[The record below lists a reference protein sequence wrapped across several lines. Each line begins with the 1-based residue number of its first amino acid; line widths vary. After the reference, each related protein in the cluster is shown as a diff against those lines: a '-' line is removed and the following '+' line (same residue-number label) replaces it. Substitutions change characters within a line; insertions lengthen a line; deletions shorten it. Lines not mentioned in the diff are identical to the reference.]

1 MNIFKLERIL
11 NHQQHLYYNV
21 PYGPD
26 DITNPGWAAHYGT
39 QVYSEI
45 SAEKEALE
53 KRYEELQSKLRT
65 MWDIPTQ
72 VELGEKFPFTGFV
85 EIDGTIHKC
94 KSCEHEDL
102 VRSLVY
108 DNPEYF
114 KRYRNVPAT
123 FYDRKP
129 QGMLQEEYFLMKYL
143 GFVKISSFEKAPT
156 KKILFRYENLTWKQS
171 DIIYPQ

>member
-1 MNIFKLERIL
+1 MNKLERIL
-11 NHQQHLYYNV
+11 NKQFHLHFNV
-21 PYGPD
+21 PYGD
-26 DITNPGWAAHYGT
+26 DDY
-39 QVYSEI
+39 YSDYRNARDRADK
-45 SAEKEALE
+45 AEE
-53 KRYEELQSKLRT
+53 KLKNL
-65 MWDIPTQ
+65 WDIPIQ

-102 VRSLVY
+102 VRSIVY

-114 KRYRNVPAT
+114 KRYRNVPAA

-143 GFVKISSFEKAPT
+143 GFVKISSFEDAPT

-171 DIIYPQ
+171 DVIYPV

>member
-11 NHQQHLYYNV
+11 NHQQHLYFNAKWDDDDYYNSGV
-21 PYGPD
+21 SAGYNKAK
-26 DITNPGWAAHYGT
+26 TEFMAT
-39 QVYSEI
+39 Q
-45 SAEKEALE
+45 
-53 KRYEELQSKLRT
+53 
-65 MWDIPTQ
+65 DIPTQ

-102 VRSLVY
+102 VRSIVY

-114 KRYRNVPAT
+114 KRYRNVPAV
-123 FYDRKP
+123 FYDHKP

-143 GFVKISSFEKAPT
+143 GFVKVSSFKDAPT

>member
-11 NHQQHLYYNV
+11 NHQQHLYFNV
-21 PYGPD
+21 PYGD
-26 DITNPGWAAHYGT
+26 DD
-39 QVYSEI
+39 YSFAYREANNRANK
-45 SAEKEALE
+45 AEE
-53 KRYEELQSKLRT
+53 KLKNL
-65 MWDIPTQ
+65 WDIPIQT
-72 VELGEKFPFTGFV
+72 ELGERFPFTGFV

-102 VRSLVY
+102 VRSIVY

-114 KRYRNVPAT
+114 KRYRNVPAI

-156 KKILFRYENLTWKQS
+156 KRILFRYENLTWKQS

>member
-11 NHQQHLYYNV
+11 NHQQHLYFNADWSDY
-21 PYGPD
+21 
-26 DITNPGWAAHYGT
+26 
-39 QVYSEI
+39 
-45 SAEKEALE
+45 
-53 KRYEELQSKLRT
+53 YEESYECAVSKVNELERELSLSKEKFKNL
-65 MWDIPTQ
+65 WDIPIQT
-72 VELGEKFPFTGFV
+72 ELGEKFPFTGFV
-85 EIDGTIHKC
+85 EIDGTVHKC

-102 VRSLVY
+102 VRSIVY

-156 KKILFRYENLTWKQS
+156 KRILFRYENLTWKQS

>member
-11 NHQQHLYYNV
+11 NHQQHLHFNRKWTEDDYYDSGV
-21 PYGPD
+21 
-26 DITNPGWAAHYGT
+26 
-39 QVYSEI
+39 
-45 SAEKEALE
+45 SAGYNKAKQEFMSM
-53 KRYEELQSKLRT
+53 Q
-65 MWDIPTQ
+65 DIPIQT
-72 VELGEKFPFTGFV
+72 ELGEKFPFTGFV

-102 VRSLVY
+102 VRSIVY

-114 KRYRNVPAT
+114 KRYRNVPAV

-143 GFVKISSFEKAPT
+143 GFVKVSSFEKAPT

>member
-1 MNIFKLERIL
+1 MNKLERIL
-11 NHQQHLYYNV
+11 NKQFHLHFNV
-21 PYGPD
+21 PYGD
-26 DITNPGWAAHYGT
+26 DDY
-39 QVYSEI
+39 YSDYRNARDRADK
-45 SAEKEALE
+45 AEE
-53 KRYEELQSKLRT
+53 KLKNL
-65 MWDIPTQ
+65 WDIPIQ

-102 VRSLVY
+102 VRSIVY

-114 KRYRNVPAT
+114 KRYRNVPAA

-143 GFVKISSFEKAPT
+143 GFVKISSFEDAPT

-171 DIIYPQ
+171 DVIYPR

>member
-11 NHQQHLYYNV
+11 NHQQHLYFNV
-21 PYGPD
+21 PYGD
-26 DITNPGWAAHYGT
+26 ED
-39 QVYSEI
+39 YSFAYLEANNRANR
-45 SAEKEALE
+45 AEETLKNL
-53 KRYEELQSKLRT
+53 
-65 MWDIPTQ
+65 WDIPIQT
-72 VELGEKFPFTGFV
+72 ELGDRFPFTGFV

-94 KSCEHEDL
+94 NSCEHD
-102 VRSLVY
+102 VY

-114 KRYRNVPAT
+114 KRYRNVPAV

-156 KKILFRYENLTWKQS
+156 KRILFRYENLTWKQS

>member
-11 NHQQHLYYNV
+11 NHQQHLQFNCKWPEDYDYEV
-21 PYGPD
+21 GRSAGIAE
-26 DITNPGWAAHYGT
+26 ITKN
-39 QVYSEI
+39 
-45 SAEKEALE
+45 L
-53 KRYEELQSKLRT
+53 
-65 MWDIPTQ
+65 WDIPIQT
-72 VELGEKFPFTGFV
+72 ELGEKFPFTGFV

-102 VRSLVY
+102 VRSIVY
-108 DNPEYF
+108 DNPDYF
-114 KRYRNVPAT
+114 KRYRNVPAV
-123 FYDRKP
+123 FYDHKP

-143 GFVKISSFEKAPT
+143 GFIKVSSFKDTPT

>member
-1 MNIFKLERIL
+1 MKNILKIEKIL
-11 NHQQHLYYNV
+11 NHQQHLHFNCKWDDEDYYQS
-21 PYGPD
+21 GRSAG
-26 DITNPGWAAHYGT
+26 IAEFKK
-39 QVYSEI
+39 EI
-45 SAEKEALE
+45 
-53 KRYEELQSKLRT
+53 
-65 MWDIPTQ
+65 WDLPIQT
-72 VELGEKFPFTGFV
+72 ELGEKFPFTGFV

-102 VRSLVY
+102 VRSIVY

-114 KRYRNVPAT
+114 KRYRNVPAI

-143 GFVKISSFEKAPT
+143 GFVKVSSFEKTPT

-171 DIIYPQ
+171 DVIYPL

>member
-1 MNIFKLERIL
+1 MNKLERIL
-11 NHQQHLYYNV
+11 NRQFHLHFNV
-21 PYGPD
+21 PYGD
-26 DITNPGWAAHYGT
+26 DNY
-39 QVYSEI
+39 YSDYRDARDRADK
-45 SAEKEALE
+45 AEE
-53 KRYEELQSKLRT
+53 KLKNL
-65 MWDIPTQ
+65 WDIPIQT
-72 VELGEKFPFTGFV
+72 ELGEKFPFTGFV

-102 VRSLVY
+102 VRSIVY

-171 DIIYPQ
+171 DVIYPQ

>member
-1 MNIFKLERIL
+1 M
-11 NHQQHLYYNV
+11 
-21 PYGPD
+21 
-26 DITNPGWAAHYGT
+26 
-39 QVYSEI
+39 
-45 SAEKEALE
+45 
-53 KRYEELQSKLRT
+53 
-65 MWDIPTQ
+65 
-72 VELGEKFPFTGFV
+72 ELGEKFPFTGFV

-102 VRSLVY
+102 VRNIVY

-114 KRYRNVPAT
+114 KRYRNVPAA

>member
-11 NHQQHLYYNV
+11 NHQQHLCYNI
-21 PYGPD
+21 PYGD
-26 DITNPGWAAHYGT
+26 ED
-39 QVYSEI
+39 YS
-45 SAEKEALE
+45 SAYREASKRADKAEEKL
-53 KRYEELQSKLRT
+53 KNL
-65 MWDIPTQ
+65 WDIPIQT
-72 VELGEKFPFTGFV
+72 ELGERFPFTGFV

-102 VRSLVY
+102 VRNIVY

-114 KRYRNVPAT
+114 KRYRNVPAA